1 MDTKQYLKK
10 QIESMKGL
18 QDAAIGDLTDEQ
30 LMYIPEGTV
39 SPIGVIWLHMVYSED
54 SFIAILMQKPT
65 LWDAGGWK
73 ERFDLQ
79 KAPDFGEDWTA
90 FKESK
95 ITVDLLEAYTQAV
108 REGTSACLEATTSD
122 SLDENVKFF
131 SESDPKADVW
141 VLLSQHTLLH
151 TGEIAAIKG
160 LQGVKGLPF

>member
-1 MDTKQYLKK
+1 MDTKEYLQK
-10 QIESMKGL
+10 QIESMKSL
-18 QDAAIGDLTDEQ
+18 QDAAVKDLTDEQ
-30 LMYIPEGTV
+30 LMFNPEGTV

-65 LWDAGGWK
+65 LWEAGGWK
-73 ERFDLQ
+73 ERFELE
-79 KAPDFGEDWTA
+79 KAPDFGEDWTV
-90 FKESK
+90 FQESK

-108 REGTSACLEATTSD
+108 REETSACLEATSSE
-122 SLDENVKFF
+122 SLDERVKFF

-151 TGEIAAIKG
+151 SGEIAAIKG